1 MLGRS
6 ALAYIPVNLASVIYS
21 FGGLAVLTRLL
32 EPAEYGRYA
41 IAIITM
47 LAVHMGL
54 FTWLEAAMARYQA
67 RAEKDDD
74 VNSHL
79 KTIYSYALVTAL
91 IGWTASMTILTVL
104 PMETALKTVIM
115 FAITSTC
122 FQLFLNLGNEAHKA
136 AHRIMRYSAN
146 YSTHLMLSFV
156 VGIVLIL
163 TTPLREIGPIAGIM
177 TASILVLL
185 IDIPFMRKQMRGGER
200 QTDKLRKYFKY
211 GMPISVSLLL
221 TYTLASGD
229 MYIIK
234 AMMGDAS
241 AGEYSAS
248 YNFANRSLDILFVW
262 LGMAATP
269 MAVTA
274 LEKNGMEESQ
284 EIMKNYGALL
294 LFVALPAA
302 TGMALVASNVGF
314 ILGEGVRAGA
324 VKIMPLIAFAGV
336 LNGLISYYANRAFML
351 SGKTGMFVWAMVPPV
366 ILNIGLNIWLIP
378 QFGLMGAVYATVAAY
393 ALGLLIAMVVGRL
406 YYPLPVP
413 VRAFFE
419 VSFACILMAAAVLAL
434 PLPADMLDFLAL
446 LIKAAVGASIY
457 VFVAFAINAAGCR
470 KIILDVVQKLK
481 DRRAPSLG
489 DEFAEVTK

>member
-41 IAIITM
+41 IALITM

-67 RAEKDDD
+67 RAEEDND

-91 IGWTASMTILTVL
+91 CGWVAAMIVL
-104 PMETALKTVIM
+104 KLLPIDMPLKTVII

-122 FQLFLNLGNEAHKA
+122 FQFFLNLGNEAHKA
-136 AHRIMRYSAN
+136 AHRIVRYSAS
-146 YSTHLMLSFV
+146 YSSHLILSFV
-156 VGIVLIL
+156 IGIVLIL
-163 TTPLREIGPIAGIM
+163 TTPLREVGPIVGIM
-177 TASILVLL
+177 VASILVLL
-185 IDIPFMRKQMRGGER
+185 IDLPFMLKQMRGGER
-200 QTDKLRKYFKY
+200 QPVKARKYFQY
-211 GMPISVSLLL
+211 GMPISISLLL

-274 LEKNGMEESQ
+274 LEKEGLETSK
-284 EIMKNYGALL
+284 EIMRNYGSIL

-314 ILGEGVRAGA
+314 ILGEGVREGA

-336 LNGLISYYANRAFML
+336 FNGLISYYANRAFML
-351 SGKTGMFVWAMVPPV
+351 SGKTTMFVWAMVPPV
-366 ILNIGLNIWLIP
+366 ILNIGLNIILIP
-378 QFGLMGAVYATVAAY
+378 HYGLMGAVYATVAAY
-393 ALGLLIAMVVGRL
+393 ALGLLIALVVGRR
-406 YYPLPVP
+406 YYPLPIP

-419 VSFACILMAAAVLAL
+419 VSFACILMAGAVVSL
-434 PLPADMLDFLAL
+434 PIPEDMLDIFAL
-446 LIKAAVGASIY
+446 LIKAAVGGIVY
-457 VFVAFAINAAGCR
+457 VAVAFAMNTAGCR
-470 KIILDVVQKLK
+470 QIIIDIIQSLR
-481 DRRAPSLG
+481 DRRAPQLP
-489 DEFAEVTK
+489 ETAK

>member
-41 IAIITM
+41 IAIVTM

-67 RAEKDDD
+67 RAEADDD

-79 KTIYSYALVTAL
+79 KTIYSYALITAL
-91 IGWTASMTILTVL
+91 VGWTASMALMTVL
-104 PMETALKTVIM
+104 PMETALKSVIM

-146 YSTHLMLSFV
+146 YSAHLMLSFV
-156 VGIVLIL
+156 IGIVLIM

-185 IDIPFMRKQMRGGER
+185 IDIPFMRKQMRGGVK

-274 LEKNGMEESQ
+274 LEKE
-284 EIMKNYGALL
+284 GA
-294 LFVALPAA
+294 
-302 TGMALVASNVGF
+302 SDVGF
-314 ILGEGVRAGA
+314 ILGEGVRDGA

-351 SGKTGMFVWAMVPPV
+351 SGKTAMFVWAMVPPV
-366 ILNIGLNIWLIP
+366 ILNIGLNIFLIP
-378 QFGLMGAVYATVAAY
+378 QHGLMGAVYATVAAY
-393 ALGLLIAMVVGRL
+393 ALGLIIAMIVGRR

-419 VSFACILMAAAVLAL
+419 VSFACIVMAMAVMTL
-434 PLPADMLDFLAL
+434 PIPDSFLDVFSL
-446 LIKAAVGASIY
+446 LIKAAVGGIVY
-457 VFVAFAINAAGCR
+457 VIVTFAINAAGCR
-470 KIILDVVQKLK
+470 KVMMNTVQSLR
-481 DRRAPSLG
+481 DRREPKL
-489 DEFAEVTK
+489 AEVTK

>member
-41 IAIITM
+41 IAIVTM

-67 RAEKDDD
+67 RAEADDD

-79 KTIYSYALVTAL
+79 KTIYSYALITAL
-91 IGWTASMTILTVL
+91 VGWTASMALMTVL

-136 AHRIMRYSAN
+136 AHRIMRYSAT

-156 VGIVLIL
+156 IGIVLIL

-185 IDIPFMRKQMRGGER
+185 IDIPFMRKQMRGGVK

-269 MAVTA
+269 MAITA
-274 LEKNGMEESQ
+274 LEKEGLETSK
-284 EIMKNYGALL
+284 EIMRNYGALL

-302 TGMALVASNVGF
+302 TGMALVASDVGF
-314 ILGEGVRAGA
+314 ILGEGVRDGA

-351 SGKTGMFVWAMVPPV
+351 SGKTAMFVWAMVPPV
-366 ILNIGLNIWLIP
+366 ILNIGLNIFLIP
-378 QFGLMGAVYATVAAY
+378 QHGLMGAVYATVAAY
-393 ALGLLIAMVVGRL
+393 ALGLIIAMIVGRR

-419 VSFACILMAAAVLAL
+419 VSFACIVMAMAVMSL
-434 PLPADMLDFLAL
+434 PIPDSFLDVFSL
-446 LIKAAVGASIY
+446 LIKAAVGGIVY
-457 VFVAFAINAAGCR
+457 VIVTFAINAAGCR
-470 KIILDVVQKLK
+470 KVMMDTVQSLR
-481 DRRAPSLG
+481 DRREPKL
-489 DEFAEVTK
+489 AEVTK

>member
-41 IAIITM
+41 IALVTM

-54 FTWLEAAMARYQA
+54 FTWLEAAMARFQA
-67 RAEKDDD
+67 RAEREND

-79 KTIYSYALVTAL
+79 KTIYSYALVTA
-91 IGWTASMTILTVL
+91 ICGWVSAMIVL
-104 PMETALKTVIM
+104 KVAPVDPQLKTVLI

-122 FQLFLNLGNEAHKA
+122 FQFFLNLGNEAHKA
-136 AHRIMRYSAN
+136 AHRIIRYSAN
-146 YSTHLMLSFV
+146 FSSHLMLSFII
-156 VGIVLIL
+156 GIVLIM
-163 TTPLREIGPIAGIM
+163 TTPLREAGPLAGLMI
-177 TASILVLL
+177 ASILLLL
-185 IDIPFMRKQMRGGER
+185 IDLPFMLKKMRGGER
-200 QTDKLRKYFKY
+200 QRAKAQTYFKY
-211 GMPISVSLLL
+211 GMPISISLLL

-274 LEKNGMEESQ
+274 LEQEGLEKSK
-284 EIMKNYGALL
+284 EIMRNYGALL
-294 LFVALPAA
+294 LYVALPAA
-302 TGMALVASNVGF
+302 TGMALVASDVGF
-314 ILGEGVRAGA
+314 ILGEGVRDGA

-351 SGKTGMFVWAMVPPV
+351 SGKTAMFVWAMVPPV
-366 ILNIGLNIWLIP
+366 ILNIGLNLFLIP
-378 QFGLMGAVYATVAAY
+378 LYGLMGAVYATVAAY
-393 ALGLLIAMVVGRL
+393 ALGLLIAMIVGRR

-419 VSFACILMAAAVLAL
+419 VSFSCLLMAGAVSAL
-434 PLPADMLDFLAL
+434 PIPDGMLDIFSLI
-446 LIKAAVGASIY
+446 IKAALGGIIY
-457 VFVAFAINAAGCR
+457 VAVTFAINAAGCR
-470 KIILDVVQKLK
+470 QIIKDIIQKVRE
-481 DRRAPSLG
+481 RRTPQLVEA
-489 DEFAEVTK
+489 AE

>member
-41 IAIITM
+41 IALVTM

-67 RAEKDDD
+67 RAEKDGD
-74 VNSHL
+74 VNSHV
-79 KTIYSYALVTAL
+79 KTIYSYAFVTA
-91 IGWTASMTILTVL
+91 IAGWAAAMLTLYVL
-104 PMETALKTVIM
+104 PIDTALKTVII

-122 FQLFLNLGNEAHKA
+122 FQFFLNLGNEAHKA
-136 AHRIMRYSAN
+136 AHRIVRYSAS
-146 YSTHLMLSFV
+146 YSSHLLLSFV
-156 VGIVLIL
+156 IGIVLIL
-163 TTPLREIGPIAGIM
+163 TTPLREVGPIVGIM
-177 TASILVLL
+177 VASILLLL
-185 IDIPFMRKQMRGGER
+185 IDLPFMIKQMRGGQR
-200 QTDKLRKYFKY
+200 QPLKARKYFKY

-229 MYIIK
+229 MYIIT
-234 AMMGDAS
+234 ALMGNAA

-274 LEKNGMEESQ
+274 LEKEGLETSK
-284 EIMKNYGALL
+284 EIMRNYGALL
-294 LFVALPAA
+294 LFIALPAA
-302 TGMALVASNVGF
+302 TGMALVASDVGF
-314 ILGEGVRAGA
+314 ILGEGVRDGA

-336 LNGLISYYANRAFML
+336 FNGLISYYANRAFML
-351 SGKTGMFVWAMVPPV
+351 SGKTTMFVWAMVPPV
-366 ILNIGLNIWLIP
+366 ILNIGLNFLLIP
-378 QFGLMGAVYATVAAY
+378 LYGLMGAVYATVAAY
-393 ALGLLIAMVVGRL
+393 ALGLLIAMIIGRR

-419 VSFACILMAAAVLAL
+419 VSFACILMAGAVMSL
-434 PLPADMLDFLAL
+434 PIPDSYLDVVSL
-446 LIKAAVGASIY
+446 LIKASVGGIVY
-457 VFVAFAINAAGCR
+457 VFAAFAIDAAGCR
-470 KIILDVVQKLK
+470 KIILDIVKTI
-481 DRRAPSLG
+481 RERGTPAI
-489 DEFAEVTK
+489 AETAK

>member
-41 IAIITM
+41 IAIVTM

-54 FTWLEAAMARYQA
+54 FTWLEAAMARFQA
-67 RAEKDDD
+67 RAEEDND
-74 VNSHL
+74 VNSHV
-79 KTIYSYALVTAL
+79 KTIYSYAFATAICGWISAMLVL
-91 IGWTASMTILTVL
+91 YVL
-104 PMETALKTVIM
+104 PIETELKTVII

-122 FQLFLNLGNEAHKA
+122 FQFFLNLGNEAHKA

-146 YSTHLMLSFV
+146 FSSHLMLSFV
-156 VGIVLIL
+156 IGIILIL
-163 TTPLREIGPIAGIM
+163 TTPLREAGPIVGIM
-177 TASILVLL
+177 IASILLL
-185 IDIPFMRKQMRGGER
+185 TIDLPFMLKQMRGGKR
-200 QTDKLRKYFKY
+200 QTFKAKKYFKY

-274 LEKNGMEESQ
+274 LEKDSLETSK
-284 EIMKNYGALL
+284 EIMRNYGALL

-302 TGMALVASNVGF
+302 TGMALVASDVGF

-336 LNGLISYYANRAFML
+336 LNGLISYYANQAFML
-351 SGKTGMFVWAMVPPV
+351 SGKTSMFVWAMVPPV
-366 ILNIGLNIWLIP
+366 ILNIGLNIVLIP
-378 QFGLMGAVYATVAAY
+378 NYGLMGAVYATVAAY
-393 ALGLLIAMVVGRL
+393 ALGLVIAMVIGRR

-419 VSFACILMAAAVLAL
+419 VSAACIIMAVVVLSL
-434 PLPADMLDFLAL
+434 PIPDSFMDVFSL
-446 LIKAAVGASIY
+446 LIKAAVGGIVY
-457 VFVAFAINAAGCR
+457 VSTAFAINAAGCR
-470 KIILDVVQKLK
+470 KVILDSLRHLRE
-481 DRRAPSLG
+481 RRTPELVEA
-489 DEFAEVTK
+489 TK